1 MYIKY
6 LNFVILQ
13 FLTKKINE
21 ENLINFS
28 SLLVQR
34 PVPPQCS
41 EARKLTVKTLK
52 LKNLVVDLES

>member
-1 MYIKY
+1 MIYI
-6 LNFVILQ
+6 VI
-13 FLTKKINE
+13 FAVFNKEINE

-52 LKNLVVDLES
+52 TEEPGG